1 MNEDFIQVL
10 VRVDSKGGLM
20 PSHLNVPLSDRMK
33 TAGLVEDCV
42 YDFGE
47 RKLAWQRL
55 TEAGWAERA
64 KLVR

>member
-1 MNEDFIQVL
+1 MHKDFIQVL

-33 TAGLVEDCV
+33 AAGLVEDCV
-42 YDFGE
+42 YNLGNM
-47 RKLAWQRL
+47 KLAWQRL